1 MVGLSY
7 SHFKMLEE
15 TETILDTCK
24 SYQLFFKLEMIKR
37 SLCPDTDS
45 THFNSPSGNRSRS
58 NRNLFLTLLVGI
70 IVEVI
75 VIVCVFR

>member
-58 NRNLFLTLLVGI
+58 NRNCF
-70 IVEVI
+70 
-75 VIVCVFR
+75 